1 MSPKR
6 ADPFD
11 ASRARIG
18 RTLRKLRESRQWS
31 QAELA
36 RRLRVSQP
44 QLSLVERG
52 TASLTAEQ
60 FLEIL
65 KLFNASATEFA
76 APIRDSDELD
86 VQNALA
92 RHGGRHLR
100 VSGRVVPSEYLAQV
114 HATIIEALA
123 TGSPRLLTALA
134 PVLVRNADRINFAKM
149 TSDAHARGLLHR
161 FYWAIENTI
170 AAIEADANAWP
181 NDDVRFQRLASRRLK
196 AAMRFA
202 VGYDSTLEGGDLLD
216 PTIRSD
222 QTALEVEAASSP
234 ISKRWHIVT
243 SLQPKDFAEALR
255 EAHARD

>member
-1 MSPKR
+1 V
-6 ADPFD
+6 DP
-11 ASRARIG
+11 
-18 RTLRKLRESRQWS
+18 
-31 QAELA
+31 AELA
-36 RRLRVSQP
+36 RRLGVSQP

-52 TASLTAEQ
+52 AASLTAEQ

-65 KLFNASATEFA
+65 KLFNASATDFTTGS
-76 APIRDSDELD
+76 PNSNELD

-92 RHGGRHLR
+92 RHGGRHLH
-100 VSGRVVPSEYLAQV
+100 VSDRLVLSEYLAQV

-161 FYWAIENTI
+161 LYWAIENTI
-170 AAIEADANAWP
+170 AAIEADGDARP
-181 NDDVRFQRLASRRLK
+181 SDDARLQSLASRRLK

-202 VGYDSTLEGGDLLD
+202 FGYEATLEGLDLLD
-216 PTIRSD
+216 PTIRSE
-222 QTALEVEAASSP
+222 QTAVDVEAASSP

-243 SLQPKDFAEALR
+243 SLQPKDFADALR
-255 EAHARD
+255 EANASN